1 MEEALIEEQLEQT
14 EHQKEQEDYDL
25 KRLEWEDVQN
35 YLAQERAAKR
45 ASLATSQ
52 AQKAIEL
59 EQHQQKLAL
68 MNEEFMLKK
77 QGIVCI
83 YKVCCVEETRY
94 SMYI

>member
-45 ASLATSQ
+45 ASLASRIATSQ

-59 EQHQQKLAL
+59 EQHLTEACT
-68 MNEEFMLKK
+68 NE
-77 QGIVCI
+77 
-83 YKVCCVEETRY
+83 
-94 SMYI
+94 